1 VAAPT
6 NGFQKAWLKPE
17 TGSKID
23 CWFNP
28 KEYTITKA
36 NKWDI
41 KPVVGAGLPTAQFGG
56 GDARTLSLELLFD
69 DSDGINGD
77 VRGVIDVL
85 FKLMEVDSKLGSS
98 KNAARPPMIEFGWGS
113 TSTFQAVAKSLKV
126 QYLLFR
132 PDGTPI
138 RAIATIDL
146 AQVEKAVGK
155 GTGGS
160 GSRTRQNA
168 PGTNPTTVSTGGLSS
183 HIVRD
188 GDSLQS
194 IAYESYGDPTLWRAI
209 AEANGVDDPMHLRRG
224 TTLSIPRVDG

>member
-1 VAAPT
+1 MPT
-6 NGFQKAWLKPE
+6 PNGNVQKAWLKPE
-17 TGSKID
+17 TGAKID

-28 KEYTITKA
+28 KEYTITKS
-36 NKWDI
+36 NKWEI

-56 GDARTLSLELLFD
+56 GDARTLQLALLFD
-69 DSDGINGD
+69 DSDGEHGD

-98 KNAARPPMIEFGWGS
+98 KNSARPPMIEFGWGR
-113 TSTFQAVAKSLKV
+113 TSTFQAVAKQLKV
-126 QYLLFR
+126 QYILFR
-132 PDGTPI
+132 DDGTPI
-138 RAIATIDL
+138 RALATIDL

-168 PGTNPTTVSTGGLSS
+168 PGTNPTTVSAAGITS

-194 IAYESYGDPTLWRAI
+194 ISFENYGDPTLWRAI
-209 AEANGVDDPMHLRRG
+209 AEANGVDDPTRLRRG
-224 TTLSIPRVDG
+224 TTLAIPTVDG

>member
-1 VAAPT
+1 MAT
-6 NGFQKAWLKPE
+6 TSSYQKAWIKPE
-17 TGSKID
+17 TGEKLD

-28 KEYTITKA
+28 KEYTVTKA

-56 GDARTLSLELLFD
+56 GDARTLQLELLFD
-69 DSDGINGD
+69 DSDGVNGD
-77 VRGVIDVL
+77 VRGVIDRL
-85 FKLMEVDSKLGSS
+85 FKLMEVDSKLASS
-98 KNAARPPMIEFGWGS
+98 KNAARPPMLEFGWGS
-113 TSTFQAVAKSLKV
+113 TSTFKAVAKSLKV

-160 GSRTRQNA
+160 GSRNRQNA
-168 PGTNPTTVSTGGLSS
+168 PGTNPTTVATAGLST
-183 HIVRD
+183 HLVRD

-194 IAYESYGDPTLWRAI
+194 IAFAYYDDPTLWRSI
-209 AEANGVDDPMHLRRG
+209 AQANGVDDPMRLRRG
-224 TTLSIPRVDG
+224 TALTIPRVDG